1 MRRRVLRH
9 VPEQLAVRLLAL
21 VGAHRERLV
30 DRLARLGRVP
40 RVDDE
45 GAVERVGCEGGRG
58 ASGQLEC
65 ALSLYSTCTLRGGAR
80 GECCVVVCER
90 ERERGR
96 TGTGKLGQDED
107 AVALLLARNVL
118 VGDLRTSRRGT
129 R

>member
-1 MRRRVLRH
+1 MYCDTYRNSLRCASSRSSVPIVSAWWIASPVSAVFHGLTMRAPLSEWAAR
-9 VPEQLAVRLLAL
+9 
-21 VGAHRERLV
+21 GAG
-30 DRLARLGRVP
+30 GRV
-40 RVDDE
+40 V
-45 GAVERVGCEGGRG
+45 
-58 ASGQLEC
+58 SSS
-65 ALSLYSTCTLRGGAR
+65 ALSPCILPAHSETGAR